1 MRSYEW
7 NHERKKM
14 KLDNKF
20 DEIKAGDMY
29 NISGGTI
36 LSTIENFLVGRL
48 IYTNVNKVYK
58 MNKDGMIIRKGK
70 YTYIA

>member
-1 MRSYEW
+1 
-7 NHERKKM
+7 M

-29 NISGGTI
+29 NISGGI
-36 LSTIENFLVGRL
+36 IFSTIENFLVGRL
-48 IYTNVNKVYK
+48 IYTNANKVYK